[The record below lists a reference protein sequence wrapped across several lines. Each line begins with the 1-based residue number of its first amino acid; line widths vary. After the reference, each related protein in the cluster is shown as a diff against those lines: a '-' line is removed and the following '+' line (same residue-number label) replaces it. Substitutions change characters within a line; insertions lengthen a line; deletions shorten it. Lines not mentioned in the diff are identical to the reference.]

1 MDAELS
7 NDLGDGDT
15 RLCLAQGRGNLLGV
29 GDFADFSRVPLVP
42 FLGLGSPAGKFDS
55 GSQRRSMLFILGPI
69 VLVVFILGLFIAN
82 RNEKRWTHMGLLVA
96 ASLLIIIGVI
106 YFAIGHGGTHH

>member
-1 MDAELS
+1 
-7 NDLGDGDT
+7 
-15 RLCLAQGRGNLLGV
+15 
-29 GDFADFSRVPLVP
+29 
-42 FLGLGSPAGKFDS
+42 
-55 GSQRRSMLFILGPI
+55 MLFILGPI